1 MISGRAR
8 AQSCWKKVAV
18 IPVFQKALSYEGK
31 SLHCP
36 YQTFVLQS
44 MRRWRGAQVAASAVR
59 QEREVS
65 PQRHERVR
73 GGADEGARHRRSP
86 QGYLRLESRQAGV
99 AEESIVFVKERLHIK
114 LFLGGVSYGRV
125 GSRNLRKY
133 MNTMYLT

>member
-1 MISGRAR
+1 
-8 AQSCWKKVAV
+8 
-18 IPVFQKALSYEGK
+18 
-31 SLHCP
+31 
-36 YQTFVLQS
+36 
-44 MRRWRGAQVAASAVR
+44 MRRRRVAQVAPSAVR

-65 PQRHERVR
+65 SQRHERVR